1 MSLDKKYGSVFWSF
15 LRPEWRGVWRTAASS
30 DGFKESEG
38 AGMPGWNLCF
48 IFVIIYC
55 HAADAMW
62 WNLIKCSNKLRCE
75 ILSEI
80 VSGASGR
87 AITASPSPPRL
98 PCFASHSIYSLIYCI
113 SIRTSA
119 SGSQTARPGI
129 PLVSIWYFVFPSL
142 LPSLSPVLSPEDVA
156 SFPSPRNYSFLSRHF
171 LPFSVS
177 VLLFTSQR
185 FLIACFR

>member
-1 MSLDKKYGSVFWSF
+1 MYNYFFFSSLYFFSHFSSSCIITHNFHANVEICTLFECCILSLDKKYGSVFWSF

-98 PCFASHSIYSLIYCI
+98 PCFASHSI
-113 SIRTSA
+113 
-119 SGSQTARPGI
+119 
-129 PLVSIWYFVFPSL
+129 
-142 LPSLSPVLSPEDVA
+142 
-156 SFPSPRNYSFLSRHF
+156 
-171 LPFSVS
+171 
-177 VLLFTSQR
+177 
-185 FLIACFR
+185 